1 MRISVISKI
10 WFLWNSALCIM
21 LCGLHLE
28 RNLVK
33 IYNNQTSWLPDVC
46 LQVIAA
52 TGVWWK
58 PRARLQLVVKLYGFI
73 ERVQSYGFRDL
84 IWSIALV
91 HAGWY
96 VRWFQEL
103 FSSWIKSITSK
114 HVISRSKSY
123 FTFSEVRKVLSTI
136 CLIRNADFCPWST
149 STSNLTGGNS
159 QRDFCLNSAF
169 TMIIVIIIVI
179 YHDHHYHHHHN
190 ESHHHARLGIAS
202 TFQSQRRR
210 H

>member
-1 MRISVISKI
+1 MCNVACA
-10 WFLWNSALCIM
+10 LWIAFGEKSCEDLQQPDIVASRCLSASYC
-21 LCGLHLE
+21 C
-28 RNLVK
+28 NWCLVK
-33 IYNNQTSWLPDVC
+33 T
-46 LQVIAA
+46 
-52 TGVWWK
+52 TG
-58 PRARLQLVVKLYGFI
+58 ARLQLVVKLYGFI

-84 IWSIALV
+84 MWSIALV

-149 STSNLTGGNS
+149 GTSNLTAGNS

-190 ESHHHARLGIAS
+190 EPHHHARLGIAS